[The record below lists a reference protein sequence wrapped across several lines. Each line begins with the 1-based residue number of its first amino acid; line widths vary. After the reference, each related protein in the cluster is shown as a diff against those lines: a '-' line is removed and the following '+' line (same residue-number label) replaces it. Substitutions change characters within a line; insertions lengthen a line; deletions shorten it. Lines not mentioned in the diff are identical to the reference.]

1 MTISIHTY
9 ERAPQLVNTFCIE
22 SFETH
27 CTFSLPW
34 ILLCFEQYFVVTH
47 CPAAQPYRFL
57 NTHLLFFLLSR
68 RRQTWTSWIRTS
80 PNQGNV
86 FTSLI
91 VGFCSLLDRDIPYSP
106 SFILDLPIQ
115 VDPNL
120 RNIID
125 FVFIPGFN
133 NPTLAV
139 LFQTQQ
145 TWTGQV
151 ALSG

>member
-1 MTISIHTY
+1 MCSI
-9 ERAPQLVNTFCIE
+9 P
-22 SFETH
+22 
-27 CTFSLPW
+27 
-34 ILLCFEQYFVVTH
+34 
-47 CPAAQPYRFL
+47 
-57 NTHLLFFLLSR
+57 
-68 RRQTWTSWIRTS
+68 
-80 PNQGNV
+80 
-86 FTSLI
+86 I
-91 VGFCSLLDRDIPYSP
+91 VGFCSSLDRDIPYSP

-139 LFQTQQ
+139 LFQTQH

-151 ALSG
+151 ALALDRWTER